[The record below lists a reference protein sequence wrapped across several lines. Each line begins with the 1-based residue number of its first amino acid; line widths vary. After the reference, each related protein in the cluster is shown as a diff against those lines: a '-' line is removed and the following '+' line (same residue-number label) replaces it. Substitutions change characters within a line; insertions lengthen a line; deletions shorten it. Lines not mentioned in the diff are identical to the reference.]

1 MLFEYYAFLTFE
13 YLVKSWFGCYSS
25 FRIILILTAQ
35 NNEGGW
41 KPRWRQYEYSRCSV
55 EWIELLFFSFKS
67 IRVNHYMNLWK
78 LVIKNKSPWIQTF
91 CFFFLGFFL
100 SLQDICYIKI
110 SNSIFY
116 DLILSPRAKPRLKS
130 IPKDVRTRRNK
141 DNKTIKDLAT
151 RILIFSCS
159 WITCMESHTTIHIC

>member
-13 YLVKSWFGCYSS
+13 YLVKSWFRCFSS

-35 NNEGGW
+35 NNKGGW

-67 IRVNHYMNLWK
+67 TRVNHYTNLWK
-78 LVIKNKSPWIQTF
+78 LVMKNKSPWIQTF

-100 SLQDICYIKI
+100 SLQDICYITI

-116 DLILSPRAKPRLKS
+116 DHMYTEWCLLINMFWFHVSLLMYCS
-130 IPKDVRTRRNK
+130 IFFFIR
-141 DNKTIKDLAT
+141 
-151 RILIFSCS
+151 
-159 WITCMESHTTIHIC
+159 